1 MSIRLTVVSVSAVV
15 LLLAAVSARAQNSY
29 RQTVV
34 VTAATAP
41 VELGSI
47 TRTMTII
54 TRDQI
59 DALPAHSIADVLRLV
74 PSVDV
79 RARGVLGVQTDFA
92 IRGANFGQMLV
103 LVDGVRLNDAQ
114 SGHHNGDIPVPLD
127 AVERIEV
134 LQGPGSA
141 IFGADAFG
149 GTINVITRRT
159 APASLEVRGGAD
171 AYAGGSGQWSLE
183 RGGASQLLSASADRS
198 SGFMY
203 HRDFKNAI
211 VRSRTSFGRSTV
223 SLSYLW
229 KEFGANNFY
238 GGNAPSREWTNQTLL
253 AAEHGLGTAG
263 GWSWRLGESYRTH
276 GDHFI
281 FNQTNPALSDN
292 QHRSHAVLA
301 TFAGSRPALGGTASV
316 GIEGGGDW
324 IRSTNLGNHS
334 TSRVSGFGEWRRPIA
349 TTAQIDATLRVDHY
363 NEFGASWSPSLGAGW
378 WPAPRLRLRASAGRA
393 FRVPTFT
400 ERFYSDPANLARA
413 EVGPEH
419 AWAGEG
425 GADIFVG
432 GDWAVHATVFGRSD
446 HDVIDWLRASTLV
459 RWQTYNVR
467 DVDTKGVELAVSR
480 SLAHGGFVQ
489 VGYTGL
495 DLDASAV
502 DQLSKYVLDFAPHS
516 FTAAASIPLPARL
529 QLAPRLEVRERRR
542 PYPQAAGGVA
552 LGDRD
557 YALFDL
563 RLAHRLGAH
572 YELAVEG
579 TNLFDVAYQE
589 IAGVAM
595 PGAKW
600 AVSLAVR

>member
-1 MSIRLTVVSVSAVV
+1 MHIRSVVAAALVLGLAV
-15 LLLAAVSARAQNSY
+15 APARGQTPY

-34 VTAATAP
+34 VTAATQP

-59 DALPAHSIADVLRLV
+59 DALPAHTVADVLRLAS
-74 PSVDV
+74 SVDV
-79 RARGVLGVQTDFA
+79 RARGIMGVQTDFA

-127 AVERIEV
+127 AVERIEI

-141 IFGADAFG
+141 LFGADAFG
-149 GTINVITRRT
+149 GTVNVITRRS
-159 APASLEVRGGAD
+159 APASFHVRGGAD
-171 AYAGGSGQWSLE
+171 DYASGSGQWGFE
-183 RGGASQLLSASADRS
+183 RGGTAQLLSVAADRS

-203 HRDFKNAI
+203 DRDFKNAI

-229 KEFGANNFY
+229 RGFGANNFY

-253 AAEHGLGTAG
+253 AADHGLGVAG
-263 GWSWRLGESYRTH
+263 GWNWRLGESYRTH

-281 FNQTNPALSDN
+281 FNQTNPALSN
-292 QHRSHAVLA
+292 NRHRSHTVLG
-301 TFAGSRPALGGTASV
+301 TFSGSHPAWGGTATV
-316 GIEGGGDW
+316 GVEGGADW
-324 IRSTNLGNHS
+324 IRSSNLGNHS
-334 TSRVSGFGEWRRPIA
+334 TSRVSGFGEWRRPL
-349 TTAQIDATLRVDHY
+349 TQTAQLDATLRVDRY
-363 NEFGASWSPSLGAGW
+363 DEFGTSWSPSLGAGW
-378 WPAPRLRLRASAGRA
+378 WPASRLRLRASVGRA

-425 GADIFVG
+425 GADVFLAR
-432 GDWAVHATVFGRSD
+432 DWALHATVFGRAD
-446 HDVIDWLRASTLV
+446 HDVIDWLRPTTTV

-467 DVDTKGVELAVSR
+467 DVDTKGVELSVSR
-480 SLAHGGFVQ
+480 SLARGGFVQ

-516 FTAAASIPLPARL
+516 FTAAASIPLPAQL

-542 PYPQAAGGVA
+542 PYPLAAGGTA

-563 RLAHRLGAH
+563 RLARRVGAH

-579 TNLFDVAYQE
+579 TNLFDASYQE

-600 AVSLAVR
+600 AVQLGIR

>member
-1 MSIRLTVVSVSAVV
+1 MFPRSVRLCALSV
-15 LLLAAVSARAQNSY
+15 LLAAPVAAQDTY

-34 VTAATAP
+34 VTAATTP

-54 TRDQI
+54 TREQI
-59 DALPAHSIADVLRLV
+59 EALPAHTIADVLRLV

-92 IRGANFGQMLV
+92 LRGANFGQMLV

-127 AVERIEV
+127 AVERIEI

-141 IFGADAFG
+141 LFGADAFG
-149 GTINVITRRT
+149 GTVNVITRRE
-159 APASLEVRGGAD
+159 APASFQLRGGAD
-171 AYAGGSGQWSLE
+171 DSVGGSGQWGGA
-183 RGGASQLLSASADRS
+183 RGGVGQLLTVSADRS

-203 HRDFKNAI
+203 DRDFKTAI
-211 VRSRTSFGRSTV
+211 VRSRTAIGRSTV

-229 KEFGANNFY
+229 KGFGANNFY

-253 AAEHGLGTAG
+253 AADHALGTAG

-281 FNQTNPALSDN
+281 FNQTNPALSNN
-292 QHRSHAVLA
+292 QHRSHAMLA
-301 TFAGSRPALGGTASV
+301 TVAGSRPAWGGSATV
-316 GIEGGGDW
+316 GVEGGGDW
-324 IRSTNLGNHS
+324 IRSTNLGNHA
-334 TSRVSGFGEWRRPIA
+334 TARVSAFGEWRRPV
-349 TTAQIDATLRVDHY
+349 TRTAQIDATLRVDRY
-363 NEFGASWSPSLGAGW
+363 NEFGSSWSPSLGAGW
-378 WPAPRLRLRASAGRA
+378 WPAQRLRLRASVGRA

-400 ERFYSDPANLARA
+400 ERYYSDPANLARA

-425 GADIFVG
+425 GADVFVG
-432 GDWAVHATVFGRSD
+432 RAWAVHATVFARADS
-446 HDVIDWLRASTLV
+446 DVIDWLRPSPVV

-467 DVDTKGVELAVSR
+467 DVNTKGVELSVSR
-480 SLAHGGFVQ
+480 AIARGGFVQ
-489 VGYTGL
+489 AGYTGL

-502 DQLSKYVLDFAPHS
+502 DQLSKYVLDYAPHS
-516 FTAAASIPLPARL
+516 FTAAASIPLPARF
-529 QLAPRLEVRERRR
+529 QVAPRIEYRERRR
-542 PYPQAAGGVA
+542 PYAQPAGGVA
-552 LGDRD
+552 VADRD
-557 YALFDL
+557 YALVDL

-579 TNLFDVAYQE
+579 TNLFDVSYQE

>member
-1 MSIRLTVVSVSAVV
+1 MPIRRAAAPAT
-15 LLLAAVSARAQNSY
+15 LLLLFAVPAHAQSPY

-54 TRDQI
+54 TREQI
-59 DALPAHSIADVLRLV
+59 DALPAHTIADVLRLA

-79 RARGVLGVQTDFA
+79 RARGVSGVQTDFA

-103 LVDGVRLNDAQ
+103 LVDGVRVNDAQ

-127 AVERIEV
+127 AVDRIEI

-159 APASLEVRGGAD
+159 APASFQLRGGAD
-171 AYAGGSGQWSLE
+171 DYAGGGGQWSAE
-183 RGGASQLLSASADRS
+183 RGTTSQFLSVSADRS

-203 HRDFKNAI
+203 DRDFKNAV

-229 KEFGANNFY
+229 KGFGANNFY

-253 AAEHGLGTAG
+253 AAEHTLGAAG
-263 GWSWRLGESYRTH
+263 GWNWRVGESYRTH

-301 TFAGSRPALGGTASV
+301 TFSGSRSALGGSATV

-334 TSRVSGFGEWRRPIA
+334 TSRVSGFGEWRRPITKA
-349 TTAQIDATLRVDHY
+349 AQFDATLRVDRY

-378 WPAPRLRLRASAGRA
+378 WPAQRLRLRASVGRA

-400 ERFYSDPANLARA
+400 ERYYSDPANLARA

-419 AWAGEG
+419 AWAGES
-425 GADIFVG
+425 GADIFLG
-432 GDWAVHATVFGRSD
+432 GEWALHATVFGRAD
-446 HDVIDWLRASTLV
+446 HDVIDWLRPSTLV

-467 DVDTKGVELAVSR
+467 DVNTKGVELSVSR
-480 SLAHGGFVQ
+480 SLPRGGFVQ
-489 VGYTGL
+489 AGYTGL

-516 FTAAASIPLPARL
+516 FTAAASIPLPAKL

-542 PYPQAAGGVA
+542 PYPVAAGGTV
-552 LGDRD
+552 LDDRD

-563 RLAHRLGAH
+563 RIARRIGPR

-579 TNLFDVAYQE
+579 TNLFDVSYQE
-589 IAGVAM
+589 VAGVAM

-600 AVSLAVR
+600 AVALAVR

>member
-1 MSIRLTVVSVSAVV
+1 MFSRSSRVCALI
-15 LLLAAVSARAQNSY
+15 LLLGAVSARAQAPY

-34 VTAATAP
+34 VTAAATP

-59 DALPAHSIADVLRLV
+59 EAIAAHTIGDVLRLAS
-74 PSVDV
+74 SVDV
-79 RARGVLGVQTDFA
+79 RARGIMGVQTDFA

-114 SGHHNGDIPVPLD
+114 SGHHNGDIPVPLG
-127 AVERIEV
+127 AVERIEI

-141 IFGADAFG
+141 LFGADAFG

-159 APASLEVRGGAD
+159 APASFQVRGGAD
-171 AYAGGSGQWSLE
+171 DYASGSGQWSFE
-183 RGGASQLLSASADRS
+183 RGGTSQMLSVAADRS

-203 HRDFKNAI
+203 DRDFKNAI

-223 SLSYLW
+223 SVSYLW
-229 KEFGANNFY
+229 RGFGANNFY

-253 AAEHGLGTAG
+253 AGEHVLGTAA
-263 GWSWRLGESYRTH
+263 GWSWRLGESYRSH

-281 FNQTNPALSDN
+281 FNQTNPALSN
-292 QHRSHAVLA
+292 NRHRSHAVLA
-301 TFAGSRPALGGTASV
+301 TFAGSRPAAGGTASIGV
-316 GIEGGGDW
+316 EGGADW
-324 IRSTNLGNHS
+324 IRSTNLGHHA
-334 TSRVSGFGEWRRPIA
+334 TSRVSGFAEWRRPVA
-349 TTAQIDATLRVDHY
+349 KTAQFDATLRVDGY
-363 NEFGASWSPSLGAGW
+363 DEFGASVSPSIGAGW
-378 WPAPRLRLRASAGRA
+378 WPAPRLRLRASVGRA

-400 ERFYSDPANLARA
+400 ERYYSDPANLARA
-413 EVGPEH
+413 DVGPEH

-425 GADIFVG
+425 GADVFVAQ
-432 GDWAVHATVFGRSD
+432 DWALHATVFGRAD
-446 HDVIDWLRASTLV
+446 NDVIDWLRPSTAV

-467 DVDTKGVELAVSR
+467 DVNTKGVELSVSR
-480 SLAHGGFVQ
+480 SLPRGGFVQ
-489 VGYTGL
+489 VGYTAL

-502 DQLSKYVLDFAPHS
+502 DQLSKYVLDYAPHS
-516 FTAAASIPLPARL
+516 LTAAASIPLPRRFR
-529 QLAPRLEVRERRR
+529 LAPRLEVRERRR
-542 PYPQAAGGVA
+542 PYPVATGGTA

-563 RLAHRLGAH
+563 RLARRFGEH
-572 YELAVEG
+572 YELAIEG
-579 TNLFDVAYQE
+579 TNLFDVSYQE

-600 AVSLAVR
+600 AVALAVR

>member
-1 MSIRLTVVSVSAVV
+1 MPIRRVLVLIALTVAP
-15 LLLAAVSARAQNSY
+15 AYAQTNY

-34 VTAATAP
+34 VTAADTP

-54 TRDQI
+54 TRQQI
-59 DALPAHSIADVLRLV
+59 DALPAHSIADVLRLAS
-74 PSVDV
+74 SVDV

-92 IRGANFGQMLV
+92 IRGATFGQMLM

-127 AVERIEV
+127 AVERIEI

-159 APASLEVRGGAD
+159 APASFEVRGGAD
-171 AYAGGSGQWSLE
+171 DYAGGSGQVAVA
-183 RGGASQLLSASADRS
+183 RGDVSQMFSASVDRS

-203 HRDFKNAI
+203 DRDFKNAI
-211 VRSRTSFGRSTV
+211 VRSRTAFGRSAV
-223 SLSYLW
+223 SVSYLW
-229 KEFGANNFY
+229 KGFGANNFY

-253 AAEHGLGTAG
+253 AGEHALGSAG
-263 GWSWRLGESYRTH
+263 GWNWRLEESYRTH

-281 FNQTNPALSDN
+281 FNQLNPALSDN
-292 QHRSHAVLA
+292 EHRSHAVLA
-301 TFAGSRPALGGTASV
+301 TFEGSRPAFGGTATV
-316 GIEGGGDW
+316 GVEGGSDW
-324 IRSTNLGNHS
+324 IRSTNLGDHS

-349 TTAQIDATLRVDHY
+349 KTAQLDATLRVDRY
-363 NEFGASWSPSLGAGW
+363 DEFGTAWSPSLGAGW
-378 WPAPRLRLRASAGRA
+378 WPTQRLRLRASAGRA

-413 EVGPEH
+413 DVGPEH

-425 GADIFVG
+425 GADVFVG
-432 GDWAVHATVFGRSD
+432 AEWALHATVFGRAD
-446 HDVIDWLRASTLV
+446 HDVIDWLRPSTLV

-467 DVDTKGVELAVSR
+467 DVDTKGVELSVSR
-480 SLAHGGFVQ
+480 ALPRGGFVQ
-489 VGYTGL
+489 AGYTFL

-502 DQLSKYVLDFAPHS
+502 DQLSKYVLDYAPHS
-516 FTAAASIPLPARL
+516 FTAAAAIPLPARL
-529 QLAPRLEVRERRR
+529 QFAPRLEARERRR
-542 PYPQAAGGVA
+542 PYPVATGGTS

-557 YALFDL
+557 YALFDV
-563 RLAHRLGAH
+563 RVARRIGQH
-572 YELAVEG
+572 YEIGVEG
-579 TNLFDVAYQE
+579 TNLFDASYEEV
-589 IAGVAM
+589 AGVAM

-600 AVSLAVR
+600 AISLGVR

>member
-1 MSIRLTVVSVSAVV
+1 MFSRSSRVCALI
-15 LLLAAVSARAQNSY
+15 LLLGAVSARAQAPY

-34 VTAATAP
+34 VTAAATP

-59 DALPAHSIADVLRLV
+59 EAIAAHTIGDVLRLAS
-74 PSVDV
+74 SVDV
-79 RARGVLGVQTDFA
+79 RARGIMGVQTDFA

-114 SGHHNGDIPVPLD
+114 SGHHNGDIPVPLG
-127 AVERIEV
+127 AVERIEI

-141 IFGADAFG
+141 LFGADAFG

-159 APASLEVRGGAD
+159 APASFQVRGGAD
-171 AYAGGSGQWSLE
+171 DYASGSGQWSFE
-183 RGGASQLLSASADRS
+183 HDGTSQMLSVAADRS

-203 HRDFKNAI
+203 DRDFKNAI

-223 SLSYLW
+223 SVSYLW
-229 KEFGANNFY
+229 RGFGANNFY

-253 AAEHGLGTAG
+253 AGEHVLGTAA
-263 GWSWRLGESYRTH
+263 GWSWRLGESYRSH

-281 FNQTNPALSDN
+281 FNQTNPALSN
-292 QHRSHAVLA
+292 NRHRSHAVLA
-301 TFAGSRPALGGTASV
+301 TFAGSRPAAGGTASIGV
-316 GIEGGGDW
+316 EGGADW
-324 IRSTNLGNHS
+324 IRSTNLGHHA
-334 TSRVSGFGEWRRPIA
+334 TSRVSGFAEWRRPVA
-349 TTAQIDATLRVDHY
+349 KTAQFDATLRVDGY
-363 NEFGASWSPSLGAGW
+363 DEFGASVSPSIGAGW
-378 WPAPRLRLRASAGRA
+378 WPAPRLRLRASVGRA

-400 ERFYSDPANLARA
+400 ERYYSDPANLARA
-413 EVGPEH
+413 DVGPEH

-425 GADIFVG
+425 GADVFVAQ
-432 GDWAVHATVFGRSD
+432 DWALHATVFGRAD
-446 HDVIDWLRASTLV
+446 NDVIDWLRPSTAV

-467 DVDTKGVELAVSR
+467 DVNTKGVELSVSR
-480 SLAHGGFVQ
+480 SLPRGGFVQ
-489 VGYTGL
+489 VGYTAL

-502 DQLSKYVLDFAPHS
+502 DQLSKYVLDYAPHS
-516 FTAAASIPLPARL
+516 LTAAASIPLPRRFR
-529 QLAPRLEVRERRR
+529 LAPRLEVRERRR
-542 PYPQAAGGVA
+542 PYPVATGGTA

-563 RLAHRLGAH
+563 RLARRFGEH
-572 YELAVEG
+572 YELAIEG
-579 TNLFDVAYQE
+579 TNLFDVSYQE

-600 AVSLAVR
+600 AVALAVR